1 MENASNAVIM
11 AGQILVFIIA
21 LTVCITSFSNLRGQ
35 VDDIISQT
43 ETVKMAAETDW
54 YVNYTKSRK
63 NGAVRIVNA
72 DTVINSADRSLKEN
86 YVVYI
91 KLDDSIDLSGIDTVE
106 AKEEIKIRT
115 DQNDPNNPN
124 NISETTIIN
133 KGDRLIKVTIGNNT
147 NQNIISKMKNGLY
160 DKIKNLEFY
169 EFLGEYQNASDQ
181 ATSSANKITFR
192 IITYVQKS

>member
-1 MENASNAVIM
+1 MENASDAIIM
-11 AGQILVFIIA
+11 AGQMLVFIIA
-21 LTVCITSFSNLRGQ
+21 LTVCITSFSNFRVQ

-43 ETVKMAAETDW
+43 ETVRMARGTDG
-54 YVNYTKSRK
+54 YINYTESKK

-91 KLDDSIDLSGIDTVE
+91 KLNDNIDLTGIDTLK
-106 AKEEIKIRT
+106 ANEEIKIRT
-115 DQNDPNNPN
+115 DPN
-124 NISETTIIN
+124 NINETTIIN
-133 KGDRLIKVTIGNNT
+133 KGDTLIKVTIGNNT
-147 NQNIISKMKNGLY
+147 NQKIISKMKNGLY

-192 IITYVQKS
+192 IITYVQKN

>member
-1 MENASNAVIM
+1 MENASNAVVM

-43 ETVKMAAETDW
+43 ETVKMVAETDW
-54 YVNYTKSRK
+54 YVNYTKSRQ

-72 DTVINSADRSLKEN
+72 DTLINSTDRYLKEN
-86 YVVYI
+86 YIVYI
-91 KLDDSIDLSGIDTVE
+91 KLDDSIDLTGIDTVE

-115 DQNDPNNPN
+115 DPN

-160 DKIKNLEFY
+160 DKIKSLEFY
-169 EFLGEYQNASDQ
+169 EFLGEYQNASSPG
-181 ATSSANKITFR
+181 TSSANKITFR
-192 IITYVQKS
+192 IITYVQKN